1 MESDFAPKVWGSN
14 IFLKNSCNLYFFRFI
29 RYHDI
34 VCSDA
39 NSPRNGVP
47 RAIFDAKKSFPSGH
61 ALLSTYAA
69 IFMVVSA
76 QYILKFR
83 FSKKATE
90 TWQNIP
96 VDLSFMSSSSHI
108 GSEWQLTNLTIG
120 VEYRNCQLL
129 WMFIYFLLFGWG
141 KFYQNWFTYL

>member
-1 MESDFAPKVWGSN
+1 M
-14 IFLKNSCNLYFFRFI
+14 
-29 RYHDI
+29 
-34 VCSDA
+34 CSDA

-83 FSKKATE
+83 FSKKATRVLAVGPPE
-90 TWQNIP
+90 ALHSP
-96 VDLSFMSSSSHI
+96 
-108 GSEWQLTNLTIG
+108 
-120 VEYRNCQLL
+120 
-129 WMFIYFLLFGWG
+129 
-141 KFYQNWFTYL
+141 